1 MPARF
6 RTIRQR
12 LILGTVLSILALVI
26 VASWAAIS
34 LQQQKNQ
41 LTTLYQQAVNIGNLL
56 LRSDNLISQEH
67 SLLMNAVL
75 NQQHRELPDTEQ
87 ALENLRRQ
95 LDNNIA
101 ILLHRMPQKSAE
113 IAAFTTQYQQWQ
125 EQQQWL
131 IDALYSQDHA
141 IALAKLKHSANTLS
155 ALQQQFQTLYQNNRD
170 DAQALWQNAESLHL
184 QRLIGLAL
192 VVLLLIAFGIVSA
205 HLLIRSITTP
215 FATLNNIADRLS
227 HGDLNIQHVQHN
239 GDDEFS
245 QLMVSLNLM
254 VRQLQETV
262 MGVSMTAKGIAN
274 VSQDMDSSSQELSR
288 GANLQASSVEA
299 IVISMEDMT
308 SIMLRNGANASQTN
322 SIATL
327 AAETAANGAETLIR
341 VVQGVQEMAESIR
354 IIDEIAEQTH
364 LLALNA
370 EIEAARAGQ
379 AGNGFSIVAAEVRK
393 LAEASQEAAGRITR
407 LARATAKDSSAARGL
422 INNMLEQI
430 KETAILIGHIHEASF
445 EQQESVRQVDIA
457 VHKLEQVVMKNRQG
471 AEQIAVSA
479 RELSKEAQQLQTSA
493 SAFRLTP

>member
-6 RTIRQR
+6 QTIRQR
-12 LILGTVLSILALVI
+12 LQLGIALSTLALLL

-34 LQQQKNQ
+34 LQQQKND
-41 LTTLYQQAVNIGNLL
+41 LTTLYNQAVNIGNLL

-75 NQQHRELPDTEQ
+75 NHHHHELPDTEQ
-87 ALENLRRQ
+87 ALENLQRQ
-95 LDNNIA
+95 LDNNIT
-101 ILLHRMPQKSAE
+101 ILLNRMPQKSTE
-113 IAAFTTQYQQWQ
+113 IAAFTAQYQQWL

-141 IALAKLKHSANTLS
+141 IALAKLKHSANTLRD
-155 ALQQQFQTLYQNNRD
+155 LQQQVQTLYQNNRE
-170 DAQALWQNAESLHL
+170 DAQALWQNAETLHK
-184 QRLIGLAL
+184 QRLVWLAL
-192 VVLLLIAFGIVSA
+192 GVLLLIILGTIGT
-205 HLLIRSITTP
+205 HLLIRSIITP
-215 FATLNNIADRLS
+215 FATLNDIADRLRQ
-227 HGDLNIQHVQHN
+227 GDLSIQQIQRN
-239 GDDEFS
+239 GEDEFS
-245 QLMVSLNLM
+245 QLIISLNLM

-322 SIATL
+322 NIATL
-327 AAETAANGAETLIR
+327 AAQTAADGADTLIR
-341 VVQGVQEMAESIR
+341 VVQGVQEMTESIR

-407 LARATAKDSSAARGL
+407 LARATAKDSTTARGL

-457 VHKLEQVVMKNRQG
+457 VHKLEQVVLKNRQG

-479 RELSKEAQQLQTSA
+479 RELSKEAQQLQSSA
-493 SAFRLTP
+493 SAFRLNP